1 MNGKCSDYNV
11 SSYPVTNSIYRMTY
25 HFGPPNG
32 HQCGIM
38 MMPHFVLFVDPSS
51 KRSFELMFVEVKRKG
66 SNSNGH
72 HESEV
77 VKIGKEMQVAINKLI
92 FQKVENPEVVGLLVE
107 GKFILLSY
115 S

>member
-1 MNGKCSDYNV
+1 
-11 SSYPVTNSIYRMTY
+11 
-25 HFGPPNG
+25 
-32 HQCGIM
+32 
-38 MMPHFVLFVDPSS
+38 
-51 KRSFELMFVEVKRKG
+51 MFVEVKRKG